1 VQSYTVTSEMAGY
14 GSKQLPKRIL
24 FIVVSIVAAEI
35 FIIQRHAHSG
45 EHLKLGSFVEAVIS
59 GVVVALLTELWEV
72 ARNFPYTLVVSDDC
86 IRVVYPSRE
95 KSFRKDEIKLVTET
109 EGNAFRVAGLEI
121 SKYGR
126 FGTRLWGG
134 ILIPK
139 ALPGYESVRSLA
151 LSWRHPTSI

>member
-1 VQSYTVTSEMAGY
+1 MQSFTVTSEMAGY
-14 GSKQLPKRIL
+14 GSKQMPKRIL
-24 FIVVSIVAAEI
+24 AVVVCIVAAEI
-35 FIIQRHAHSG
+35 LFIQLHVPSG
-45 EHLKLGSFVEAVIS
+45 EYFKLSTFFEAVIS
-59 GVVVALLTELWEV
+59 GVVGALLAEVWEV
-72 ARNFPYTLVVSDDC
+72 ARTFPYTLAVSDDC

-126 FGTRLWGG
+126 LGTRFWGG

-139 ALPGYESVRSLA
+139 TIPEYESVRRLA
-151 LSWRHPTSI
+151 LSWRHTTGI